1 MEWPRLKNIIIL
13 ILLLAN
19 LFLLALVGVQE
30 HGTAKYQEQALA
42 NTISV
47 LDRNGIQVDL
57 GGIPEKLELEVLTV
71 ERELEQ
77 ETLLAEALL
86 GECEMSDLGAGRYT
100 YESDLGRAEFRSN
113 GSFSV
118 TLTAGAHL
126 AGQDGEV
133 SHALSLLEDAKLTAV
148 GAEQTREGD
157 KTSVTLFQSWE
168 NVPVYSC
175 RLTLQYEEGALL
187 SISGQRLMGTPRE
200 SAEKVELLD
209 VPTALLRIL
218 NGINDLGDVCEM
230 IRSMEPGYL
239 LTTTPDAAS
248 LIPVWQV
255 TTDTGV
261 YRLNAATGA
270 LERG

>member
-30 HGTAKYQEQALA
+30 RGTAKYQEQALS

-57 GGIPEKLELEVLTV
+57 GGIPEKLELEVLSV
-71 ERELEQ
+71 ERETEQ
-77 ETLLAEALL
+77 ESLLAKALL
-86 GECEMSDLGAGRYT
+86 GQCEMTDLGAGRYA
-100 YESDLGRAEFRSN
+100 YESELGRAEFRSN

-118 TLTAGAHL
+118 TLAAGAHT
-126 AGQDGEV
+126 AAQGEELN
-133 SHALSLLEDAKLTAV
+133 HALALLEDAELAV
-148 GAEQTREGD
+148 SGAELTREDD
-157 KTSVTLFQSWE
+157 KATVALCQTWK

-175 RLTLQYEEGALL
+175 RVSLQYEKGTLT

-200 SAEKVELLD
+200 SVEKGELLD

-230 IRSMEPGYL
+230 ILSMEPGYL
-239 LTTTPDAAS
+239 LSAAS
-248 LIPVWQV
+248 DSAQLIPVWQV

-261 YRLNAATGA
+261 YRLNAATGV

>member
-30 HGTAKYQEQALA
+30 RGTAKYQEQALA

-57 GGIPEKLELEVLTV
+57 GGIPEKLELDILSV
-71 ERELEQ
+71 ERETEQ
-77 ETLLAEALL
+77 EALLAEALL
-86 GECEMSDLGAGRYT
+86 GQCEMSDLGAGRYA
-100 YESDLGRAEFRSN
+100 YESGQGRAEFRSN

-118 TLTAGAHL
+118 TLTAGAYL
-126 AGQDGEV
+126 SGQDGEM
-133 SHALSLLEDAKLTAV
+133 SHALSLLEDADLAVV
-148 GAEQTREGD
+148 GAELVQEGD
-157 KTSVTLFQSWE
+157 KTAVTLCQTWKD
-168 NVPVYSC
+168 VPVYSC
-175 RLTLQYEEGALL
+175 RLTLQYEKGELM
-187 SISGQRLMGTPRE
+187 SISGQRLMGTPYE
-200 SAEKVELLD
+200 SAEKSDLLD

-230 IRSMEPGYL
+230 ILSMEPGYL
-239 LTTTPDAAS
+239 LTTTSDAAS
-248 LIPVWQV
+248 LTPVWQV

-261 YRLNAATGA
+261 YRLNAATGV